1 MICTNSEDFK
11 TINFDKLG
19 RLCNGLKGLGK
30 GTLELDFSEIKKVQK
45 ISTEFPSRTV
55 KKRLRRKIDN

>member
-19 RLCNGLKGLGK
+19 RLCNGLKSLGK

-55 KKRLRRKIDN
+55 KKRLRRKMDN